1 MNTYVKGLALFTITM
16 VIAVAMMGQINK
28 NQPQAKSISQ
38 PTVDFKQVTSFPKA
52 VDPQCRD
59 GKANTYDEC
68 GDQRLVLA
76 AALEAA
82 QQNEKHVLMVYGAE
96 WCIWC
101 HVFDQ
106 YVKGGHKQ
114 FTYQWQYHDGDDLFW
129 LMQER
134 EGQSIIEQAV
144 ALNHFVAEN
153 FVLAHI
159 ESYYSNGDEVMVD
172 LGYDVDTIQY
182 VPLIISLDTKGQL
195 ASQMKHKDQIKGLEV
210 RENGGEEFRGYDRM
224 LLLEELK
231 RLKTATQS
239 SVLANPTGANM
250 GQQGES

>member
-1 MNTYVKGLALFTITM
+1 MNPIVKGLTLFTLALVFGFALTEHF
-16 VIAVAMMGQINK
+16 ANK
-28 NQPQAKSISQ
+28 QSKANPPPKHTVQFKSVSTYPQ
-38 PTVDFKQVTSFPKA
+38 TVS
-52 VDPQCRD
+52 PQCRE

-68 GDQRLVLA
+68 GDQRVILT

-82 QQNEKHVLMVYGAE
+82 QLQGKHVLMVYGAE

-114 FTYQWQYHDGDDLFW
+114 FTYQWQYHDGEDLFW

-134 EGQSIIEQAV
+134 EGHSIIEQAL

-159 ESYYSNGDEVMVD
+159 ESYYSNGNQVMVD
-172 LGYDVDTIQY
+172 LGYDVDSIQY
-182 VPLIISLDTKGQL
+182 VPLIISLNAQGQL
-195 ASQMKHKDQIKGLEV
+195 ASQMKHKDQIKGLEI
-210 RENGGEEFRGYDRM
+210 RENGGEEYRGYDRD
-224 LLLEELK
+224 LLLQELK
-231 RLKTATQS
+231 RMKA
-239 SVLANPTGANM
+239 AA
-250 GQQGES
+250 QQ